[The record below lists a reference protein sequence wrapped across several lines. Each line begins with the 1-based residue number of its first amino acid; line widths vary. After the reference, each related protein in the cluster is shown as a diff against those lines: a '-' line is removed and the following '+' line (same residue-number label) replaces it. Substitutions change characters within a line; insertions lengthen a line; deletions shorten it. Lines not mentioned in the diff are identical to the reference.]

1 MPTGYCEP
9 DDVRT
14 ALQNESLGG
23 SVSASII
30 EPDIAAISDWLRKMS
45 NRHWYDSSG
54 VASDL
59 VATEAESATNVR
71 CDVPSGAHAN
81 DRQIH
86 LGDRGVKYPRSID
99 GPYCRIPLPHA
110 FVESLTT
117 LEVRQRDGSVV
128 DWTSASDKA
137 SGRGDDYYLL
147 EEDKEGHGRS
157 VLRVHEASIGPRV
170 DYDGLLT
177 LDYEYGLDAQDQ
189 QWDDVRRGVAALT
202 AAQVIVE
209 DDVLTAIPDN
219 GQLVGIDTKAQR
231 LLDRGLKYLNPYL
244 EVGAA

>member
-14 ALQNESLGG
+14 ALQKESLGG

-30 EPDIAAISDWLRKMS
+30 EPDIIAVSDWLRKTS
-45 NRHWYDSSG
+45 GRHWYDSGGS
-54 VASDL
+54 ASDL
-59 VATEAESATNVR
+59 VATGPESASNVR
-71 CDVPSGAHAN
+71 LDVPSSPHAH

-86 LGDRGVKYPRSID
+86 RGESGIKYPVSSD

-110 FVESLTT
+110 FVATLTA
-117 LEVRQRDGSVV
+117 LEVRQRDGSVE
-128 DWTSASDKA
+128 DWTSVADKTE
-137 SGRGDDYYLL
+137 GRGDDYFML

-157 VLRVHEASIGPRV
+157 VLRVHEASIGPRT
-170 DYDGLLT
+170 DYGGLLT
-177 LDYEYGLDAQDQ
+177 VAYDYGLDAQDQ
-189 QWDDVRRGVAALT
+189 PWEDVRRGVASLT

-219 GQLVGIDTKAQR
+219 GQLVGVDTKAQR
-231 LLDRGLKYLNPYL
+231 LMDRGMKYLGPYL
-244 EVGAA
+244 GVSVA